1 MNEAQ
6 YKRLE
11 ILKRY
16 LEELESDYRLGK
28 VSSESYR
35 SELEW
40 ISDRISELED
50 EVFPEVKRL
59 RESPEM
65 RSMRESAEDFLS
77 YADGVTRAFLK
88 SLGYDGEVV
97 LK

>member
-6 YKRLE
+6 FKRLE

-28 VSSESYR
+28 VSPESYR

-40 ISDRISELED
+40 LSDRISELED
-50 EVFPEVKRL
+50 EVFPEVKRV

-65 RSMRESAEDFLS
+65 KSMRTSAEQFFDYVGGLF
-77 YADGVTRAFLK
+77 K
-88 SLGYDGEVV
+88 
-97 LK
+97 

>member
-1 MNEAQ
+1 MTETQ
-6 YKRLE
+6 YARLKF
-11 ILKRY
+11 LKEYFDQIETLRKTHAISV
-16 LEELESDYRLGK
+16 EE
-28 VSSESYR
+28 YR
-35 SELEW
+35 SEIMWLEE
-40 ISDRISELED
+40 RITILED

>member
-35 SELEW
+35 SELQW
-40 ISDRISELED
+40 LSDRISELED

-65 RSMRESAEDFLS
+65 RSMRESAEDFFKYVGS
-77 YADGVTRAFLK
+77 IYEPR
-88 SLGYDGEVV
+88 
-97 LK
+97 